1 MDAFRYD
8 RHRSYRCDLQS
19 REATTHF
26 LFSLTVTC
34 FCARSC
40 PCHLCSRIVFRY
52 YVAVA
57 NVLHDVVVRSGIFS
71 CDGILGTLQD
81 VSWKRESHSCNIR
94 VIYCETI
101 RLGKRG
107 GGGDGGH
114 SSSTSLL
121 GCNTRWF
128 RCTYIASFSGDNW
141 QLSSLGACCLEITR
155 HFFSHRQQTCFVTFM
170 NRIHARDLLRR
181 GSRGVYLSLQ
191 FAHNCIVQCILGSV
205 CTVT

>member
-1 MDAFRYD
+1 MVYLVATEFWEL
-8 RHRSYRCDLQS
+8 YR
-19 REATTHF
+19 
-26 LFSLTVTC
+26 TC
-34 FCARSC
+34 
-40 PCHLCSRIVFRY
+40 
-52 YVAVA
+52 
-57 NVLHDVVVRSGIFS
+57 
-71 CDGILGTLQD
+71 LG
-81 VSWKRESHSCNIR
+81 KESHIL
-94 VIYCETI
+94 VIFVSFI
-101 RLGKRG
+101 VKRFGWGREG